1 MIFVIRL
8 LSSLCRWL
16 CCSGVLGGRF
26 WWAPGGRRTTTS
38 LVPLLVKSRIK
49 EHSLKSQRKE
59 WPGAHTNASG
69 QTPSTPIS
77 LTRSHF
83 LITLR
88 SLRSLILKFFFQRPG
103 VRPVPSRPVRHTL
116 RTKVECLLIFLIW
129 TSFQA
134 LEDNWS
140 QDNQCQSIL
149 LRAAGA

>member
-59 WPGAHTNASG
+59 WPGAHQCIRS
-69 QTPSTPIS
+69 TPSPTDQIS
-77 LTRSHF
+77 FSDNTQ
-83 LITLR
+83 ITQ
-88 SLRSLILKFFFQRPG
+88 IAHPQIFFNVQVWP
-103 VRPVPSRPVRHTL
+103 PVPSVRHTL
-116 RTKVECLLIFLIW
+116 RTKVEWVLIFLIW